1 MMASLLTLGLFLG
14 LAPLP
19 LVSADECQPHQW
31 KRDAGDIMCRYHATS
46 GEDVNYYT
54 CMDLALTYETTVEN
68 FFALNPSVNANCDNI
83 QASTQYCVKGC
94 K

>member
-1 MMASLLTLGLFLG
+1 MASLLALLLFLG
-14 LAPLP
+14 LARLP
-19 LVSADECQPHQW
+19 LVSADDCQPHQW
-31 KRDAGDIMCRYHATS
+31 KRDVGDIMCRYHATS

-54 CMDLALTYETTVEN
+54 CTELALTYETTVEK
-68 FFALNPSVNANCDNI
+68 FFELNPSVNADCGNI